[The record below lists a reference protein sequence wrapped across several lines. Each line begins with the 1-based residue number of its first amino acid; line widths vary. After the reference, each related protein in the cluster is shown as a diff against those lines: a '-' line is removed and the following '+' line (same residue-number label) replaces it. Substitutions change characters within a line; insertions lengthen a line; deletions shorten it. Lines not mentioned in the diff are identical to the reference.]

1 MHGRRARGY
10 VLSDTAVF
18 RMRGPRVRGAAR
30 RGGPAPERCPPGVI
44 NARPGLLNGPLAA
57 QAFRDAVYHWW
68 TRIPDKLTP
77 DKMFVSYD

>member
-30 RGGPAPERCPPGVI
+30 RGGMVTPHACGCTYYPMV
-44 NARPGLLNGPLAA
+44 LNL
-57 QAFRDAVYHWW
+57 VY
-68 TRIPDKLTP
+68 TYVYLGTNGI
-77 DKMFVSYD
+77 Y